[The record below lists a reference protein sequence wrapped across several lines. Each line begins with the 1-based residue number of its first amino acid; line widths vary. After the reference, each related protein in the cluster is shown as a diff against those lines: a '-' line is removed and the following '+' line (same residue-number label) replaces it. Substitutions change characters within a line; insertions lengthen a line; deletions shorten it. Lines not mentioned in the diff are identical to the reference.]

1 MATIN
6 KAIRIG
12 FDLGGTKMM
21 AVGVDSSYQ
30 IVARE
35 RKKTRSQD
43 ESQVSVERIIAL
55 IKSTISQIEGD
66 DITLLSI
73 GMAVPGTLD
82 LNKGVILEAPNLN
95 WKNVPL
101 KELIEN
107 EFKCTVTICNDVD
120 AGVYGEFSF
129 GAGQKAYSVLG
140 VFPGTGIGAG
150 FVYNGI
156 LYTGKN
162 NSCMEIGHFP
172 AVQNGNKCGCGR
184 YGCLET
190 VASRLAISAQAAI
203 AVFRGDA
210 PNLQKLS
217 GSDIRDIKSKSLAQA
232 IELGDKSIEEIVRHA
247 AYRMGVTI
255 GGVVNLLIPEV
266 VVLGGG
272 LVEAMP
278 DLYVSEVNKA
288 MASSVMPSLLPLT
301 KVTAAVLGDDAT
313 VMGAAKWSEIV
324 INSQKGKK

>member
-1 MATIN
+1 MAPIN

-21 AVGVDSSYQ
+21 AVAIDNSYQ
-30 IVARE
+30 VVGRE
-35 RKKTRSQD
+35 RKKSRAQD
-43 ESQVSVERIIAL
+43 ESQVSVERIITV
-55 IKSTISQIEGD
+55 IKSTLSQVDGD
-66 DITLLSI
+66 NVALLSI

-82 LNKGVILEAPNLN
+82 LKNGVILEAPNLN
-95 WKNVPL
+95 WKNVPI
-101 KELIEN
+101 KELIEK
-107 EFKCTVTICNDVD
+107 EFKCPVTICNDVD
-120 AGVYGEFSF
+120 AGVFGEFSF

-150 FVYNGI
+150 FVCNGI

-190 VASRLAISAQAAI
+190 IASRLAISAQAAI

-210 PNLQKLS
+210 PNLQKL
-217 GSDIRDIKSKSLAQA
+217 GGTDISSIKSKSLAQA
-232 IELGDKSIEEIVRHA
+232 IELGDKSIDEIVRLA
-247 AYRMGVTI
+247 AYRLGVTI
-255 GGVVNLLIPEV
+255 GGVVNLLAPEV

-278 DLYVSEVNKA
+278 DLYVSEVKKA
-288 MASSVMPSLLPLT
+288 MNASVMPSLLPLT
-301 KVTAAVLGDDAT
+301 KVTAAVLADDAT
-313 VMGAAKWSEIV
+313 VMGAAKWSDV
-324 INSQKGKK
+324 VTSSQKGMK

>member
-1 MATIN
+1 MEPNN

-21 AVGVDSSYQ
+21 SVAVDSCYQ
-30 IVARE
+30 IISRE
-35 RKKTRSQD
+35 RKKSRASE
-43 ESQVSVERIIAL
+43 ESQVSVERIIAI
-55 IKSTISQIEGD
+55 IKSTLSQIEVD
-66 DITLLSI
+66 NVTLLSI

-82 LNKGVILEAPNLN
+82 LRNGVILEAPNLN
-95 WKNVPL
+95 WQNIPL
-101 KELIEN
+101 KELLEK
-107 EFKCTVTICNDVD
+107 EFKCPVTLCNDVD
-120 AGVYGEFSF
+120 AGVFGEFSF
-129 GAGQKAYSVLG
+129 GAGQQAYSVLG

-150 FVYNGI
+150 FVYKGI
-156 LYTGKN
+156 LFTGKN

-172 AVQNGNKCGCGR
+172 VIQGGNKCGCGR

-210 PNLQKLS
+210 PNLQKIS

-232 IELGDKSIEEIVRHA
+232 IEQGDKSIEEIVRQA
-247 AYRMGVTI
+247 AYRLGVTI
-255 GGVVNLLIPEV
+255 GGVVNLLTPEV

-278 DLYVSEVNKA
+278 DLYVGEVKSA
-288 MASSVMPSLLPLT
+288 LATSVMPSLLPLT
-301 KVTAAVLGDDAT
+301 KVTAAVLADDAT
-313 VMGAAKWSEIV
+313 VMGAAKWSEI
-324 INSQKGKK
+324 NTSSQKRE

>member
-1 MATIN
+1 MAPIN
-6 KAIRIG
+6 KTIRIG
-12 FDLGGTKMM
+12 FDLGGTKIM
-21 AVGVDSSYQ
+21 AVAVDCNYQ
-30 IVARE
+30 IIARD
-35 RKKTRSQD
+35 RKKTRSQE
-43 ESQVSVERIIAL
+43 ESEVSVERVIGL
-55 IKSTISQIEGD
+55 IKSTLSQIDGD
-66 DITLLSI
+66 NFTLSSI

-82 LNKGVILEAPNLN
+82 LNNGVILEAPNLN
-95 WKNVPL
+95 WKNVPI
-101 KELIEN
+101 KELIEK
-107 EFKCTVTICNDVD
+107 EFKCPVTICNDVD
-120 AGVYGEFSF
+120 AGVFGEFTF
-129 GAGQKAYSVLG
+129 GAGQNAYSVLG

-172 AVQNGNKCGCGR
+172 VVQGGNKCGCGR

-232 IELGDKSIEEIVRHA
+232 IEQGDKSIEEIVRQA
-247 AYRMGVTI
+247 AYRLGVTI
-255 GGVVNLLIPEV
+255 GGVVNLLTPEV

-278 DLYVSEVNKA
+278 DLYISEVQKA
-288 MASSVMPSLLPLT
+288 MTVSVMPSLLSLT
-301 KVTAAVLGDDAT
+301 KVTPAVLADDAT
-313 VMGAAKWSEIV
+313 VMGAAKWSEIKTSLQ
-324 INSQKGKK
+324 NGNK